1 MFRTTIITQM
11 DTTMNLCVNRLGERF
26 YLPELNNGGI
36 KVPFYAVISDQTQ
49 YVNDVSPLWDEMIDD
64 SFKVIGAAFQRR
76 KDAIDWLT
84 IPVIKSFGQ
93 FEPDEELMSS

>member
-11 DTTMNLCVNRLGERF
+11 DDTMNLCQNRLGERF

-36 KVPFYAVISDQTQ
+36 KVPFYAVISDQMQ
-49 YVNDVSPLWDEMIDD
+49 DINDVSPLWDEMIDG

-76 KDAIDWLT
+76 KDVIDWLT
-84 IPVIKSFGQ
+84 IPAIKSF
-93 FEPDEELMSS
+93 EPGEELMNS